1 MGKIQLIGLIFGIVS
16 IRSSFCMN
24 SSQSSQGSEQESSH
38 SLVLKKARWGTKA
51 TVYTGLCLGSGILL
65 VVSIY
70 DFATNN
76 TPETPLSIRFA
87 AIGTSFLGIKQFG
100 WGAYEAVCKIIA
112 EHPDDLEESL
122 YQRIV
127 ARLSNTTISKMN
139 FLGTPPNQSFSSLP
153 SLASTRLNNGSNSEG
168 SFTSITKTNEFDTIL
183 ETLGRA
189 PEPLK
194 TSVQ

>member
-1 MGKIQLIGLIFGIVS
+1 MGKVQLIGLILGIVS

-24 SSQSSQGSEQESSH
+24 SSQSSQGSAQESSR
-38 SLVLKKARWGTKA
+38 SLILKKARWGTK
-51 TVYTGLCLGSGILL
+51 TTIYTGLCLGSAILF

-87 AIGTSFLGIKQFG
+87 AIGTGILGIKQFG

-122 YQRIV
+122 YQRIIT
-127 ARLSNTTISKMN
+127 RLSNTNISQVARLN
-139 FLGTPPNQSFSSLP
+139 TPPNQSFSSL
-153 SLASTRLNNGSNSEG
+153 STLASTRLQQSSG
-168 SFTSITKTNEFDTIL
+168 SFDSITKTNEFDDIL
-183 ETLGRA
+183 ETLGKA
-189 PEPLK
+189 PESLK